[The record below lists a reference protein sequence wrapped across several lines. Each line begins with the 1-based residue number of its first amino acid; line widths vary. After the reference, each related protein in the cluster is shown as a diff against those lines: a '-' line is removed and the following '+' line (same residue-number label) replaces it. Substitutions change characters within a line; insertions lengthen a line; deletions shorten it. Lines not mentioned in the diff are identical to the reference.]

1 MAFVYK
7 LPNSDLIMACGQ
19 AGQDGEFKTIGEKQT
34 AVAKFSLACGTKPN
48 STETRWVECQ
58 AWQRNATYAASV
70 QKGDTVFAIG
80 RIESREYNGK
90 TYHTLT
96 CDFVNI
102 MRQLSVPFTSSAP
115 LASNS
120 ADAGFMDALADTD
133 DGDLPF

>member
-7 LPNSDLIMACGQ
+7 LPGSDLIMACGQ
-19 AGQDGEFKTIGEKQT
+19 AGQDGEYKHIGEKQT
-34 AVAKFSLACGTKPN
+34 PVAKFSLACGTKPN
-48 STETRWVECQ
+48 SSETRWVECQ
-58 AWQRNATYAASV
+58 AWQRNAAYAGSV

-102 MRQLSVPFTSSAP
+102 MRQLGVPYSPGVP
-115 LASNS
+115 LASS
-120 ADAGFMDALADTD
+120 SSDEGFADALAACN
-133 DGDLPF
+133 DGELPF